1 MYYPLLHSW
10 DILERGKS
18 DADCTVFSRHL
29 VSLHFWWL
37 SLANVSRSE
46 FQKWDFLN
54 IYILSLPPSPLLIQW
69 TWVFYLLFVCSFLL
83 FFLPCRI
90 LHFSNS
96 SQVVSILDSC
106 PNVGTQFYFQT
117 FFSLKTR
124 KTKTKAMPVSLTYTH
139 TPKNESQNQ
148 QARRKPLGFI
158 FDFFFLIRQN
168 AGLGPDFL
176 LQFKKYISKDIIWS
190 VWDSDFPAVENQL
203 SSHCEET
210 PRDYRESKT
219 CPYLWGS
226 LWKPCNKFL

>member
-18 DADCTVFSRHL
+18 DTDCTVFSRHL

-54 IYILSLPPSPLLIQW
+54 LYILSLPQSPLLIQR
-69 TWVFYLLFVCSFLL
+69 TWVFCLLFVCLFLL

-96 SQVVSILDSC
+96 SQVVNILDSC

-117 FFSLKTR
+117 FFHLKQA
-124 KTKTKAMPVSLTYTH
+124 KQKQKQCLFHSHTH
-139 TPKNESQNQ
+139 TPQKMNH
-148 QARRKPLGFI
+148 RT
-158 FDFFFLIRQN
+158 
-168 AGLGPDFL
+168 
-176 LQFKKYISKDIIWS
+176 SKQE
-190 VWDSDFPAVENQL
+190 ENHWVL
-203 SSHCEET
+203 FSI
-210 PRDYRESKT
+210 YF
-219 CPYLWGS
+219 W
-226 LWKPCNKFL
+226 